1 MERRKFIKKS
11 GQALLAVSTISITG
25 AIISSCS
32 SDDSDSFFG
41 DGYYGDGYYGDG
53 YYDDGYYDD
62 GYYDDGYYD
71 DGYYDD
77 GYYDDGYYDDG
88 YYDDGYYDD
97 GYYDDGYYDDGYYGD
112 AQAIRDILMDGTWFV
127 ASYIDSGS
135 NQTATYNG
143 YNVNFNAGNA
153 TVASNGSNTNNG
165 TWAVSSNGLNLD
177 LNYTGVPF
185 DEFNDSWD
193 IVSVLPNRVEIMDVS
208 GGGGGTD
215 ILVFEKL

>member
-1 MERRKFIKKS
+1 MKRRNFIKKS

-32 SDDSDSFFG
+32 SDDSDDFF
-41 DGYYGDGYYGDG
+41 
-53 YYDDGYYDD
+53 DDGYYDN
-62 GYYDDGYYD
+62 GYYD

-112 AQAIRDILMDGTWFV
+112 AQVIRDILIATNWKV
-127 ASYIDSGS
+127 ASYIDSGDDE
-135 NQTATYNG
+135 TGDYNG
-143 YNVNFNAGNA
+143 YTVDFKVNDQVTATNGNN
-153 TVASNGSNTNNG
+153 TNTGTWLVNGSGNELT
-165 TWAVSSNGLNLD
+165 LNF
-177 LNYTGVPF
+177 TGVPF
-185 DEFNDSWD
+185 NEFNDDWD
-193 IVSVLPNRVEIMDVS
+193 IVSVLPTRIELRDVS

-215 ILVFEKL
+215 ILIFEKI

>member
-1 MERRKFIKKS
+1 MKRRNFIKKS

-32 SDDSDSFFG
+32 SDDSDDFFN
-41 DGYYGDGYYGDG
+41 DG
-53 YYDDGYYDD
+53 YYDN
-62 GYYDDGYYD
+62 GYYD

-112 AQAIRDILMDGTWFV
+112 AQVIRDILIATNWKV
-127 ASYIDSGS
+127 ASYIDSGDDE
-135 NQTATYNG
+135 TGDYNG
-143 YNVNFNAGNA
+143 YTVDFKVNDQVTATNGNN
-153 TVASNGSNTNNG
+153 TNTGTWLVNGSGNELT
-165 TWAVSSNGLNLD
+165 LNF
-177 LNYTGVPF
+177 TGVPF
-185 DEFNDSWD
+185 DEFNDDWD
-193 IVSVLPNRVEIMDVS
+193 IVSVLPTRIELRDVS

-215 ILVFEKL
+215 ILIFEKI

>member
-1 MERRKFIKKS
+1 MKRRNFIKKS

-32 SDDSDSFFG
+32 SDDSDDFFN
-41 DGYYGDGYYGDG
+41 DG
-53 YYDDGYYDD
+53 YYDN
-62 GYYDDGYYD
+62 GYYD

-112 AQAIRDILMDGTWFV
+112 AQVIRDILIATNWKV
-127 ASYIDSGS
+127 ASYIDSGDDE
-135 NQTATYNG
+135 TGDYNG
-143 YNVNFNAGNA
+143 YTVDFKVNDQVTATNGNN
-153 TVASNGSNTNNG
+153 TNTGTWLVNGSGNELT
-165 TWAVSSNGLNLD
+165 LNF
-177 LNYTGVPF
+177 TGVPF
-185 DEFNDSWD
+185 NEFNDDWD
-193 IVSVLPNRVEIMDVS
+193 IVSVLPTRIELRDVS

-215 ILVFEKL
+215 ILIFEKI

>member
-1 MERRKFIKKS
+1 MKRRNFIKKS

-32 SDDSDSFFG
+32 SDDSDDFFD
-41 DGYYGDGYYGDG
+41 DGYYDNGYYGDG

-97 GYYDDGYYDDGYYGD
+97 GYYGD
-112 AQAIRDILMDGTWFV
+112 AQVIRDILIATNWKV
-127 ASYIDSGS
+127 ASYIDSGDDETS
-135 NQTATYNG
+135 DYNG
-143 YNVNFNAGNA
+143 YTVDFKVNDQVTA
-153 TVASNGSNTNNG
+153 TNGSNTNNG
-165 TWAVSSNGLNLD
+165 SWSVNGSGTELNL
-177 LNYTGVPF
+177 NFNGSPF
-185 DEFNDSWD
+185 DEFNDGWD
-193 IVSVLPNRVEIMDVS
+193 IISVMPTRIELRDVS

-215 ILVFEKL
+215 ILIFEKA